1 MKKYICLALFML
13 PLSIFAQTMLQ
24 GKISLKDATDTFTET
39 GVSIYWEDTTIGTTT
54 DAYCISQSLKN
65 WWSAT

>member
-54 DAYCISQSLKN
+54 DANGHFKLLYKPEL
-65 WWSAT
+65 